1 LKLMESIN
9 KKEKWK
15 RSTSAED
22 LAKLIHELDADRS
35 EKIRR
40 LNETLIKLNRARTV
54 VRNQKEI
61 LKRLRARIVEL
72 TPVGVN

>member
-1 LKLMESIN
+1 MITTTKKGGIN
-9 KKEKWK
+9 NAV
-15 RSTSAED
+15 TSE
-22 LAKLIHELDADRS
+22 ELTELVRALEEDRS

-40 LNETLIKLNRARTV
+40 LKLTLARLQRARLQ

-72 TPVGVN
+72 TPAGSN

>member
-1 LKLMESIN
+1 MITTTKKGRIN
-9 KKEKWK
+9 NAV
-15 RSTSAED
+15 TSE
-22 LAKLIHELDADRS
+22 ELTELVRALEEDRS

-40 LNETLIKLNRARTV
+40 LKLTLARLQRARLQ

-72 TPVGVN
+72 TPAGSN